1 MALTGLSTV
10 NLRDGIDLRRADE
23 HALLG
28 CLRLPAQP
36 EYVRQARA
44 FLRMLLAL
52 NGAELGSVEAAELIM
67 SELVTNVVQHN
78 DWDDEPFVLLALGRD
93 RSTLRVEVHDS
104 DAYMG
109 ARRDLILLSENG
121 RGLDIVEML
130 SERAGIQETPGGKQI
145 WAELTAWPRKSDDEA

>member
-1 MALTGLSTV
+1 MALTGMSV
-10 NLRDGIDLRRADE
+10 VDLRSGIDLQHADE

-44 FLRMLLAL
+44 FLRMVLGL
-52 NGAELGSVEAAELIM
+52 NGAELGSVDTAELIV

-109 ARRDLILLSENG
+109 ARRDLIPLSENG

-130 SERAGIQETPGGKQI
+130 SERAGIRETPCGKLI
-145 WAELTAWPRKSDDEA
+145 WVELTAWPDKPADEA